1 MNENYTSRYGLAF
14 NPFLKNSKEIIFSST
29 EYTETRSR
37 LDYLLTVRGFGLLT
51 GNPGQ
56 GKTTVV
62 RNWLNSLNSSLYKP
76 VYSCLSTIT
85 VMDFYRNLALSLGAE
100 PAYRKSDN
108 FKIIQ
113 DEITRYSVEKRI
125 TPVIVIDEVNH
136 INSAILNDLKLL
148 FNFDMDSRDH
158 AVVLL
163 TGLNQICNVLSL
175 SAHEPLRQRIIMNY
189 KMSELSK
196 EEARSYITKKLEGAE
211 CHQIVFEDAALE
223 AIVNSAGGIPRVI
236 NKICNTSLLIGNAQG
251 LNTISAETVMRAVED
266 CNLR

>member
-1 MNENYTSRYGLAF
+1 MPENFIARYGMAF
-14 NPFLKNSKEIIFSST
+14 NPFLKNSKEIIVPSA
-29 EYTETRSR
+29 EYTEARSR

-62 RNWLNSLNSSLYKP
+62 RNWLKSLNPSLYKP

-85 VMDFYRNLALSLGAE
+85 VMDFYRNLAFSLGAE
-100 PAYRKSDN
+100 PAHRKSDN

-113 DEITRYSVEKRI
+113 DEITRYSEEKRI

-136 INSAILNDLKLL
+136 ISNAILNDLKLL
-148 FNFDMDSRDH
+148 FNFDMNSKDR

-163 TGLNQICNVLSL
+163 SGLNQICNSLSL
-175 SAHEPLRQRIIMNY
+175 SCNEPLRQRLIMNY

-196 EEARSYITKKLEGAE
+196 DEARSYIIKKLEGAE
-211 CHQIVFEDAALE
+211 CHQVVFEDAALE

-236 NKICNTSLLIGNAQG
+236 NKICNACLLIGNTLG
-251 LNTISAETVMRAVED
+251 VNTISAETVMRAVAD
-266 CNLR
+266 CSLR